1 MKTHCFLWLIVL
13 NMMYL
18 LSTPH
23 ATNQINEDSAHNI
36 ISLPTQDTFAG
47 TFASSSIA
55 WLPDSESFLVG
66 VSGAIWRYDKNMQD
80 QPKLLVTIPGLS
92 DTVVTVNP
100 EGTLVALG
108 SLSYSEV
115 LLWEYPSLNL
125 LEKIETGSEHVT
137 NLQFSPDGTLLAIA
151 SSDTSSDGMF
161 YWNYR
166 IQIWDVTQ
174 QKEQIVLRA
183 GVPHAPNIEFLNA
196 NHQLL
201 VAGRTWGYDSNTSI
215 IQLWD
220 LETLTASTPFPQQ
233 PLSITPMVQANW
245 VVVAGLTK
253 YRTNEIWIWDIETSN
268 KLQNIPVEADQ
279 ITTLALS
286 HDFKLLAIANTS
298 GTIHLWNIET
308 ETMLA
313 ALEGHTD
320 YVDKLVFSPD
330 DKSLVSSSFDGTIR
344 IWGMETFAEVATI
357 PIPTP

>member
-1 MKTHCFLWLIVL
+1 MKIHYFLSLIVL

-18 LSTPH
+18 LPISH
-23 ATNQINEDSAHNI
+23 AANQINEDSAHNVF
-36 ISLPTQDTFAG
+36 SLPTHDRFAG

-55 WLPDSESFLVG
+55 WLPDSEDFLVG

-80 QPKLLVTIPGLS
+80 QPKLLVAIPGLS

-125 LEKIETGSEHVT
+125 LKKIETGSEHVT
-137 NLQFSPDGTLLAIA
+137 NLQFSPDGTLLAVA
-151 SSDTSSDGMF
+151 SSDTSSDGIY

-166 IQIWDVTQ
+166 IQIWDVIQ
-174 QKEQIVLRA
+174 QKEQIVLQ
-183 GVPHAPNIEFLNA
+183 GDVPHAPNIEFLNG
-196 NHQLL
+196 NQQLL
-201 VAGRTWGYDSNTSI
+201 VAGRTWGYDIDTSI

-233 PLSITPMVQANW
+233 TLSATPIIQANW
-245 VVVAGLTK
+245 VIIAGLTK

-268 KLQNIPVEADQ
+268 MLQNVPVEADQ
-279 ITTLALS
+279 ITALAS
-286 HDFKLLAIANTS
+286 SQDFRLLAIANTN

-308 ETMLA
+308 ETKLA
-313 ALEGHTD
+313 TLKGHTD
-320 YVDKLVFSPD
+320 YIDKLVFSPD
-330 DKSLVSSSFDGTIR
+330 DKLLVSSSFDGTIR
-344 IWGMETFAEVATI
+344 IWEMETFAEVATTS
-357 PIPTP
+357 IPTP

>member
-1 MKTHCFLWLIVL
+1 MKTYCFLWLIVL

-18 LSTPH
+18 LSTTH
-23 ATNQINEDSAHNI
+23 AANQISEDSAQNP
-36 ISLPTQDTFAG
+36 ISLPTQDRVAG

-55 WLPDSESFLVG
+55 WLPDSQYFLVG

-80 QPKLLVTIPGLS
+80 QPKLLIAIPGLS
-92 DTVVTVNP
+92 DTVVTANP

-115 LLWEYPSLNL
+115 FLWEYPSLNL

-137 NLQFSPDGTLLAIA
+137 NLQFSPDGNLLAVA

-183 GVPHAPNIEFLNA
+183 DIPHAPNIEFLNG
-196 NHQLL
+196 NQQLL
-201 VAGRTWGYDSNTSI
+201 VAGRTWGYDSDTSI

-220 LETLTASTPFPQQ
+220 LETLTASIPFPQQ
-233 PLSITPMVQANW
+233 PLSITPTIQANW
-245 VVVAGLTK
+245 VIVAGLTQ

-268 KLQNIPVEADQ
+268 VLQNISVEPDQ
-279 ITTLALS
+279 ITALALS
-286 HDFKLLAIANTS
+286 HDLRLLAVANTS

-308 ETMLA
+308 ETMPA

-320 YVDKLVFSPD
+320 YVDKLAFSPD
-330 DKSLVSSSFDGTIR
+330 DKSLASSSFDGTIR
-344 IWGMETFAEVATI
+344 IWGMETFAEVAT
-357 PIPTP
+357 TPFPAP